1 MAISVYLSDLRG
13 ALRRLVKRPV
23 FTLVAVLTLGLGIG
37 ANTALFSIVNSTVLR
52 PLPYTS
58 PTQLAVVFG
67 TAERGAQQL
76 PHPPANFLDFRER
89 STRFEDM
96 GAAEAWSPTLGGEQR
111 PEKVTGLRV
120 TPNLFS
126 VLGVQ
131 PAVGRPFRESD
142 GVEGAETVV
151 LLSHGMAQRLGGTSA
166 VIGKQLRL
174 DGRDHTVVGVMP
186 GNFVF
191 PTFWVPNAEIWTPL
205 QWSAEARAS
214 RRLSTL
220 RVFGRLRPGAD
231 FSTANE
237 EIRSIAASLAAA
249 DPIANQGLSARVV
262 PLTDVSGGVVRS
274 TVLVLFAAVGL
285 LLLVACANLAGL
297 LIARAAERRQ
307 ELSVRLALGA
317 SAMRMGWTVAVES
330 ILLVGGGCAAGLGI
344 AAWALQ
350 LVTELIPASA
360 LASIYGAGMVK
371 LDWPAFAF
379 TLALGGMAA
388 MVFGILPA
396 LLSTRGALSKGM
408 RTRGG
413 TDDRRTGWL
422 RSGLVVGQCA
432 VAFSLV
438 VCSGLLAISFRNLAT
453 ADAGFDAQ
461 HVLSFVAPVTGT
473 AQGEPGRKAPFYREL
488 AERLRALPGVEAA
501 SAVNHVPLLG
511 DEWGTSFLVEGMPAP
526 EPGAVPNAVF
536 RVMMPGYLNAV
547 GARLLEGRDFNDADR
562 ADSMPVVIVN
572 QTLAHARWPGES
584 AIGKRI
590 RSGSLDS
597 DEPWSLVVG
606 VVADLQQRTWSTTV
620 GEELIFPMMQSAS
633 FRESSRPPF
642 AMTMVLR
649 TKGDP
654 TALIPSVRRTV
665 WELAPD
671 VPVARL
677 LPLRDGVEE
686 AFWRPRLVASM
697 GLALAILSALLS
709 GLGIYGVFS
718 QFVNRQ
724 QRSIGIRMALGATP
738 RGVLGTMLLRGVF
751 VALAGGVLGL
761 PIALAGGRFA
771 ESLLIGVKA
780 TDAAVLGAGI
790 VALGVLGVAATLLPA
805 RRAAGVDPAQALRG
819 D

>member
-111 PEKVTGLRV
+111 PEKVTGLRI

-166 VIGKQLRL
+166 VIGKHLRL

-191 PTFWVPNAEIWTPL
+191 PTFWVPNAEMWTPL

-237 EIRSIAASLAAA
+237 EIRRIAAGLAAA
-249 DPIANQGLSARVV
+249 DPIANQGLSARV
-262 PLTDVSGGVVRS
+262 
-274 TVLVLFAAVGL
+274 

-330 ILLVGGGCAAGLGI
+330 ILLVAGGCAAGLGI

-371 LDWPAFAF
+371 LDLPAFAF

-526 EPGAVPNAVF
+526 DPGAVPNAVF

-572 QTLAHARWPGES
+572 QTLANARWPGES

-590 RSGSLDS
+590 RSGSVDS

-620 GEELIFPMMQSAS
+620 GEELIFPMMQYAS

-654 TALIPSVRRTV
+654 TALIPAVRRTV

-738 RGVLGTMLLRGVF
+738 RGVLGTMLIRGVC

-805 RRAAGVDPAQALRG
+805 GVDPAQALRG